1 MRLFNSYRIWN
12 TIINAHL
19 AWFILNFVKREFKL
33 TNPRAYLIVERFF
46 LFFWQI
52 LRPISVVY
60 SFNFF
65 ALKNLEVVA
74 KAVCSIFNVWAL
86 ALKNKR
92 RIRRPGSL
100 LVLHPKFTHWSRLKR
115 KNSFYLWKCFIIC
128 IFFNGLVM
136 LGSWFLKIVISLLVL
151 FKINWTQIF
160 WTLCYPLN
168 IFEVGWRSSD
178 FVNCRLNPFSQVILR
193 ILKRLNA
200 IPWRVSINQDSA
212 DYFFFTTR
220 FVFHLNLFLTEKTH
234 DSVRLTSNF

>member
-1 MRLFNSYRIWN
+1 M
-12 TIINAHL
+12 
-19 AWFILNFVKREFKL
+19 EFKL

-136 LGSWFLKIVISLLVL
+136 LGSWFLKIVISLLC
-151 FKINWTQIF
+151 F
-160 WTLCYPLN
+160 
-168 IFEVGWRSSD
+168 
-178 FVNCRLNPFSQVILR
+178 LR
-193 ILKRLNA
+193 
-200 IPWRVSINQDSA
+200 
-212 DYFFFTTR
+212 
-220 FVFHLNLFLTEKTH
+220 LTERKSSGLFAIRWIFLKL
-234 DSVRLTSNF
+234 DGEVLILLIADLIRFLKSSCEFWKGSMLSLEE